1 MTESLNIILMS
12 NDSNNSV
19 GVIQNTEVSAALQ
32 HGSWCASGATD
43 IQLQFEITYNWQR

>member
-19 GVIQNTEVSAALQ
+19 GVIQNTEVDAALQ
-32 HGSWCASGATD
+32 HGSWCASGAAD
-43 IQLQFEITYNWQR
+43 SLLQFETTFNWQR

>member
-19 GVIQNTEVSAALQ
+19 GVIQNAEVNAALQ
-32 HGSWCASGATD
+32 HGSWHALEAEDS
-43 IQLQFEITYNWQR
+43 QFQSEIT